1 LAKESQSDA
10 ETIGSSQL
18 TDSGLLGDS
27 DDSGAYA
34 DDFFSEFDHI
44 SIGLM
49 APDRV
54 LDISSGEVEE
64 PETINYRS
72 LRPERGGLFCEK
84 IFGPTRDWECFCGKY
99 KSKKYAGVVCD
110 KCGVE
115 ISRSKVRR
123 VRMGH
128 INLMSPVTHI
138 WFLKGIPSKLSLVL
152 DMRIKDLE
160 KIVYFE
166 SYAVLDPGDT
176 ELKQK
181 ELLSE
186 QEYQRAREEYSNRF
200 KADMGAEAIQYLL
213 DDLDLE
219 AEIKAIEE
227 ELELQKKS
235 SRGRTKIKQK
245 NRKLIRRLRALKGFY
260 DSGLD
265 PNNMTLEVLP
275 VLPPDLRPMIQ
286 LERGRFA
293 TSDVNDLY
301 RRVINR
307 NNRLKK
313 LMELRTPDIIIR
325 NEKRMLQEA
334 VDSLIDNSRVERP
347 VRGPNNR
354 PLKSLT
360 DLLKGKQGRFRQNL
374 LGKRVDYSGRAVIV
388 NGPELKFNQCGLP
401 KKMAVELFK
410 PFIMQRLVNDN
421 VASSIKSAKKMIER
435 EEPEVW
441 DALEEVIKGHPVMI
455 NRAPTLHR
463 LGIQAYEPV
472 LTEGHSIRLHPLAC
486 PPFNADFDGDQMAV
500 HVPLSKTAQI
510 EARVLMLS
518 TNNLLSP
525 AHGGAVSVPT
535 QDMVIGLNYLT
546 REPYDVDLDELQELE
561 HKFSQSSQ
569 VKWAYEEG
577 RVGLHTPIIY
587 RIYGEK
593 YVTTPGRVFF
603 NEILPDSFGYRN
615 YEFNEGRLADL
626 VAEVVEEEGTY
637 RAVHMLDDFKEV
649 GYHESTLMGCSIGY
663 QDMFEIPEKKRLIE
677 QGDKQVEEIN
687 DQYEAGELVAEEK
700 YNRVINVW
708 HQITQDV
715 SDALLEEMSDDQDG
729 LNPVYM
735 MANSGA
741 RGSEEQLRQ
750 LAGMRGL
757 MAKPSGKIIEL
768 PIKSSFR
775 EGLSVMEY
783 FISTHGARKGLA
795 DTALKTADAGY
806 LTRRLA
812 DVAQSCRIVE
822 EDCETLQGVEI
833 GPIRSSDEILE
844 NLYDRILGRI
854 AREDIKHPQTGE
866 LIVAEDEMIEEPQAR
881 RIEDCGFD
889 SIKIRSLLTCESED
903 GVCARCYGRDL
914 STRKMVD
921 IGEPVGIIAA
931 ESIGEP
937 GTQLTMRTFHT
948 GGTAAGGGEHAV
960 EAENDI
966 FVESV
971 PENAVE
977 YTRADGEE
985 VLVALAESEMR
996 VRKIQQEIS
1005 LEPEEGEIEPVVFE
1019 GLWVYEGDQIAVY
1032 HGEDGEQ
1039 EVCASSEGVVMLQE
1053 DALRVL
1059 GSDYA
1064 ISLDIGSQVLVDP
1077 GDVVRSGERYV
1088 EIDPY
1093 NELIIAEFDGEVN
1106 LRDVEVGR
1114 TLSEEVD
1121 ETTGLINNVIV
1132 EDKQGKMFPSIVLK
1146 RKGKKATRRYD
1157 LPYDAILVVEDGEEV
1172 QSGQVLAKMPKEA
1185 AETKDITGGLPRVE
1199 DLFEARKR
1207 TKQSAD
1213 IAEISGVV
1221 EFIKPEKR
1229 EEKGIRTVQIT
1240 NPETEDSKSY
1250 RIKPGV
1256 HVRVRD
1262 GETIEEG
1269 TPLTEGYIN
1278 PHDLLRIKGVRAL
1291 QNYLVREIQTVYC
1304 QQGVAINDKHIELI
1318 VRQMV
1323 RRVMITSSGDTQYL
1337 PGELVD
1343 RYRLSRINQTIAE
1356 DGGEPASFTP
1366 VLQGITKASLGTDS
1380 FISSASFQDTKRV
1393 LSDAAARGQV
1403 DELKGLKENVI
1414 TGHLIPAGTGYY
1426 TYRDMFKK
1434 DLREVVDKARSY
1446 TRQAASEAEEAAE
1459 DEASSA

>member
-1 LAKESQSDA
+1 MANDSQSEA

-18 TDSGLLGDS
+18 SDSGLLGEES
-27 DDSGAYA
+27 ESESYG

-49 APDRV
+49 DPERV
-54 LDISSGEVEE
+54 LEISSGEVEE
-64 PETINYRS
+64 PETINYRT
-72 LRPERGGLFCEK
+72 LRPERDGLFCEK

-115 ISRSKVRR
+115 VARSKVRR

-138 WFLKGIPSKLSLVL
+138 WFLRGIPSKLSLVL
-152 DMRIKDLE
+152 NMRIKDLE

-166 SYAVLDPGDT
+166 SYVVLDSGDT
-176 ELKQK
+176 ELKEK
-181 ELLSE
+181 ELLTE

-200 KADMGAEAIQYLL
+200 EVEMGADAIQALL
-213 DDLDLE
+213 DNLDLE
-219 AEIKAIEE
+219 AEIKTIED
-227 ELELQKKS
+227 ELELEKRS
-235 SRGRTKIKQK
+235 SSGRTKIRQK

-260 DSGLD
+260 DSGLE
-265 PNNMTLEVLP
+265 PKNMILEILP

-313 LMELRTPDIIIR
+313 LLELRTPDIIIR

-334 VDSLIDNSRVERP
+334 VDALMDNSRVDRP

-410 PFIMQRLVNDN
+410 PFIMQRLVNN
-421 VASSIKSAKKMIER
+421 NAASSIKSAKRMIER

-441 DALEEVIKGHPVMI
+441 DALEEVIQGHPVML

-472 LTEGHSIRLHPLAC
+472 LTEGHAIRLHPLAC

-510 EARVLMLS
+510 ESRVLMLS

-525 AHGGAVSVPT
+525 AHGRAVSIPT
-535 QDMVIGLNYLT
+535 QDMVIGINYMT
-546 REPYDVDLDELQELE
+546 TTPNDVDLAGTENPK
-561 HKFSQSSQ
+561 HKFSNPRK
-569 VKWAYEEG
+569 VKWAVDSESVSMHE
-577 RVGLHTPIIY
+577 PILY
-587 RIYGEK
+587 REDENHFI
-593 YVTTPGRVFF
+593 TTPGRVLF
-603 NEILPDSFGYRN
+603 NDMLPEGVQFQNRVFDEDSLAELVG
-615 YEFNEGRLADL
+615 ELVENEGIYATVDL
-626 VAEVVEEEGTY
+626 
-637 RAVHMLDDFKEV
+637 LDTLKEV
-649 GYHESTLMGCSIGY
+649 GYHESTLMGCSIGF
-663 QDMFEIPEKKRLIE
+663 DDLFEPPEKQKIIE
-677 QGDKQVEEIN
+677 ESEQEVQELTNMYEKGEIVE
-687 DQYEAGELVAEEK
+687 EEK

-708 HQITQDV
+708 HEATQNV
-715 SDALLEEMSDDQDG
+715 SDSVIESMSEEQG
-729 LNPVYM
+729 GFNPVYM
-735 MANSGA
+735 MAASGA
-741 RGSEEQLRQ
+741 RGSQEQIRQ

-775 EGLSVMEY
+775 DGLSVMEY

-812 DVAQSCRIVE
+812 DVAQSCRVVE
-822 EDCETLQGVEI
+822 EDCGTLNGLEVSA
-833 GPIRSSDEILE
+833 IRSSDEILE
-844 NLYDRILGRI
+844 SIFDRIVGRV
-854 AREDIKHPQTGE
+854 ARREITHPQTGE
-866 LIVAEDEMIEEPQAR
+866 TIVNENEMIEEEEAR
-881 RIEDCGFD
+881 QIENCGFD
-889 SIKIRSLLTCESED
+889 SVEIRSLLTCEAED

-921 IGEPVGIIAA
+921 IGEPIGIIAA

-960 EAENDI
+960 Q
-966 FVESV
+966 
-971 PENAVE
+971 PENTIYIEQLPDNAVKYE
-977 YTRADGEE
+977 TDYGDK
-985 VLVALAESEMR
+985 VLVTLAESDMR
-996 VRKIQQEIS
+996 VREVKQTIE
-1005 LEPEEGEIEPVVFE
+1005 LEPEEGELEPVAFE
-1019 GLWVYEGDQIAVY
+1019 GLWVYEGDQVAEY
-1032 HGEDGEQ
+1032 TDQEGEEEELHAQ
-1039 EVCASSEGVVMLQE
+1039 TEGVVMIDD
-1053 DALRVL
+1053 DALRIV
-1059 GSDYA
+1059 GNDYTVG
-1064 ISLDIGSQVLVDP
+1064 IGIGAHILVDE
-1077 GDVVRSGERYV
+1077 GDIVQAGETYV
-1088 EIDPY
+1088 EVDPY
-1093 NELIIAEFDGEVN
+1093 NELIIAEDDGVISH
-1106 LRDVEVGR
+1106 RDVEVGR

-1121 ETTGLINNVIV
+1121 EATGLINKVIV
-1132 EDKQGKMFPSIVLK
+1132 EDKQGKKFPSIVLK
-1146 RKGKKATRRYD
+1146 KKGQKATRRYD
-1157 LPYDAILVVEDGEEV
+1157 LPYGAILVAEDGEEV
-1172 QSGQVLAKMPKEA
+1172 QAGQVLAKMSKESA
-1185 AETKDITGGLPRVE
+1185 QTKDITGGLPRVE

-1207 TKQSAD
+1207 SKQSAE
-1213 IAEISGVV
+1213 IAEISGEV

-1229 EEKGIRTVQIT
+1229 EEKGIRTIQIT
-1240 NPETEDSKSY
+1240 NPETGDSKSY
-1250 RIKPGV
+1250 KIKPGV
-1256 HVRVRD
+1256 HIRVRD

-1269 TPLTEGYIN
+1269 VPITEGYIN

-1291 QNYLVREIQTVYC
+1291 ERYLTREVQKVYR
-1304 QQGVAINDKHIELI
+1304 QQGVRINDKHLEVV

-1323 RRVMITSSGDTQYL
+1323 RRVMITESGDTQFL

-1343 RYRLSRINQTIAE
+1343 RYRLSRINQSTAD
-1356 DGGEPASFTP
+1356 DGGEGATFTA

-1393 LSDAAARGQV
+1393 LSDAAAQGQV

-1414 TGHLIPAGTGYY
+1414 TGHLIPAGTGFY

-1434 DLREVVDKARSY
+1434 DLREVVDKARDF
-1446 TRQAASEAEEAAE
+1446 TREAAE
-1459 DEASSA
+1459 KPEQETEEASSA

>member
-1 LAKESQSDA
+1 MAKNSQTDA

-18 TDSGLLGDS
+18 SDSGLLGENS
-27 DDSGAYA
+27 AAEMYGHN
-34 DDFFSEFDHI
+34 FFSEFDHI

-49 APDRV
+49 DKDRV
-54 LDISSGEVEE
+54 LEISSGEVEE

-115 ISRSKVRR
+115 VARSKVRR
-123 VRMGH
+123 VRTGH

-166 SYAVLDPGDT
+166 NYVVIDAENTG
-176 ELKQK
+176 LKEK
-181 ELLSE
+181 ELLNE
-186 QEYQRAREEYSNRF
+186 KEYQRAREEYSNKF
-200 KADMGAEAIQYLL
+200 DADMGADAIRKLL
-213 DDLDLE
+213 DRLDLE
-219 AEIKAIEE
+219 AEIKQIETD
-227 ELELQKKS
+227 LELDRQKSKV
-235 SRGRTKIKQK
+235 RTKIRQK
-245 NRKLIRRLRALKGFY
+245 NRKLIRRLRVLKGFY
-260 DSGLD
+260 DSGLN
-265 PNNMTLEVLP
+265 PKNMTLDILP

-313 LMELRTPDIIIR
+313 LLELRTPDIIIR

-334 VDSLIDNSRVERP
+334 VDALIDNSRVDRP

-388 NGPELKFNQCGLP
+388 NGPELKFNECGIP
-401 KKMAVELFK
+401 KKMAIELFK

-421 VASSIKSAKKMIER
+421 IASSIKSAKKMIER
-435 EEPEVW
+435 EESEVW
-441 DALEEVIKGHPVMI
+441 DALEEVIKGHPVML

-463 LGIQAYEPV
+463 LGMQAYEPV
-472 LTEGHSIRLHPLAC
+472 LTEGNAIRLHPLAC

-535 QDMVIGLNYLT
+535 QDMVIGINYLT
-546 REPYDVDLDELQELE
+546 RSPFGLELDDIDQPDY
-561 HKFSQSSQ
+561 KFSNPDQ
-569 VKWAYEEG
+569 VRWAYEQG
-577 RVGLHTPIIY
+577 VLTLHSPILY
-587 RIYGEK
+587 RIDGK
-593 YVTTPGRVFF
+593 RYVTTAGRVIF
-603 NEILPDSFGYRN
+603 NDYLPDGLGFRN
-615 YEFNEGRLADL
+615 EEFDKKALSKL

-637 RAVHMLDDFKEV
+637 TTVNMLDTLKEL

-663 QDMFEIPEKKRLIE
+663 ADLFEPPERKKLMQQGEKEIE
-677 QGDKQVEEIN
+677 DIN
-687 DQYEAGELVAEEK
+687 RRYEKGELVAEEK
-700 YNRVINVW
+700 YNQVINVW
-708 HQITQDV
+708 HRVTQEV
-715 SDALLEEMSDDQDG
+715 SDALIKALSTDQEG
-729 LNPVYM
+729 FNPTYM
-735 MANSGA
+735 MAHSGA

-768 PIKSSFR
+768 PIKASFR
-775 EGLSVMEY
+775 DGLSVMEY
-783 FISTHGARKGLA
+783 FISTNGARKGLA

-812 DVAQSCRIVE
+812 DVAQGCRVVG
-822 EDCETLQGVEI
+822 EDCETLQGVEVE
-833 GPIRSSDEILE
+833 PIRSSDEIVE
-844 NLYDRILGRI
+844 NLYDRIVGRV
-854 AREDIKHPQTGE
+854 ARDDIKHPQTGE
-866 LIVAEDEMIEEPQAR
+866 TIVEENQLIEEKQAA
-881 RIEDCGFD
+881 RIEECGFD
-889 SIKIRSLLTCESED
+889 SIKIRSVLTCEAEE
-903 GVCARCYGRDL
+903 GVCSRCYGRDL
-914 STRKMVD
+914 STRQMVN
-921 IGEPVGIIAA
+921 IGEPVGIISA

-960 EAENDI
+960 QAENDI
-966 FVESV
+966 FVETL
-971 PENAVE
+971 PQNAVE
-977 YTRADGEE
+977 YKRQTGEN
-985 VLVALAESEMR
+985 VLVCLAESEMGI
-996 VRKIQQEIS
+996 RKIKQEID
-1005 LEPEEGEIEPVVFE
+1005 LQPAEGKIEPVVFE
-1019 GLWVYEGDQIAVY
+1019 GLWVYEGDQVATFID
-1032 HGEDGEQ
+1032 EDGE
-1039 EVCASSEGVVMLQE
+1039 EEDVYAETEGVVTVADQT
-1053 DALRVL
+1053 LRIL
-1059 GSDYA
+1059 GSDY
-1064 ISLDIGSQVLVDP
+1064 SVNVGIGAHILVSE
-1077 GDVVRSGERYV
+1077 GDVVRAGETYV
-1088 EIDPY
+1088 ETDPY
-1093 NELIIAEFDGEVN
+1093 NELILAEFDGEVK

-1121 ETTGLINNVIV
+1121 ETTGLINKVII
-1132 EDKQGKMFPSIVLK
+1132 EDKQGKMFPSIILK
-1146 RKGKKATRRYD
+1146 KKGKKLTRRYD
-1157 LPYDAILVVEDGEEV
+1157 LPYGAILVADDGEDV
-1172 QSGQVLAKMPKEA
+1172 QSGQVLAKMPKGA
-1185 AETKDITGGLPRVE
+1185 VLTKDITGGLPRVE

-1213 IAEISGVV
+1213 IAEISGEI

-1229 EEKGIRTVQIT
+1229 EEKGIRTIQIT
-1240 NPETEDSKSY
+1240 NPETEDTKNY

-1256 HVRVRD
+1256 HIRVRD
-1262 GETIEEG
+1262 GELIEEG
-1269 TPLTEGYIN
+1269 TPLTEGYVN
-1278 PHDLLRIKGVRAL
+1278 PHDLLRVKGVRAL
-1291 QNYLVREIQTVYC
+1291 ENYLVSEIQTVYR
-1304 QQGVAINDKHIELI
+1304 QQGVGINDKHIELM

-1323 RRVMITSSGDTQYL
+1323 RRVMITEAGDTKFL

-1343 RYRLSRINQTIAE
+1343 RHRLARINSELSQNSK
-1356 DGGEPASFTP
+1356 EPATFTS
-1366 VLQGITKASLGTDS
+1366 VLQGITKASLATDS

-1393 LSDAAARGQV
+1393 LSDAAAQGQV
-1403 DELKGLKENVI
+1403 DELTGLKENVI

-1426 TYRDMFKK
+1426 TYRNMFKK
-1434 DLREVVDKARSY
+1434 DLREVVDKARSF
-1446 TRQAASEAEEAAE
+1446 TRQAAEAEATA
-1459 DEASSA
+1459 DEEVTPA